1 MHRLQMFRPSN
12 AAALLRRNITSLPMH
27 RSTPHT
33 AAALSTTTNLSQI
46 SNTRVAAQRAQALA
60 RWFTVGNGRAKMS
73 TLHGTAAST
82 EEQQADVIQ
91 RKHLGSRTFILNRP
105 LRLNSLN
112 LSMIRNITPQLQAWD
127 KSDLAKVIIIKGTGH
142 RAFCAGGDVR
152 EIIKL
157 LDERAPETLEFF
169 EEEYQLNHLIA
180 TLGTPLV
187 AIMDGVTMG
196 GGVGL
201 SVHAPFRI
209 ATENTVFAMPETAI
223 GLFPDVGGSFFLSR
237 MDGEVGTYLAL
248 TGEKLKGSDVLRT
261 ESDLRPCVIM
271 NSPFWRADHG
281 LRLTIRSPP
290 SHAGIA
296 THYVPSSRLQALE
309 DRLAELE
316 TSDNEVINMAIEEFV
331 GEFDPHYKYPLSGNV
346 RRSIDRCFR
355 GDTIGEIVEAL
366 KEDKFEWAK
375 VTLETLMKMSPTSLT
390 VTLQQI
396 RKGADMTISECFRM
410 EFNLNFWQR
419 VVFTSHNPF
428 IIPSR
433 STLQVSPDFREGV
446 TSLLV
451 NKPAT
456 TPTWNPPTLSEISD
470 TDVLNSYFFAPSPNE
485 LSLLTSKDLST
496 LHSRYALPTEKDI
509 ERVVTGEV
517 KGWFSRDRRGKQGVR
532 EKVVEVLE
540 RRTTIIAADGLKA
553 AIVTDPSPTQ

>member
-1 MHRLQMFRPSN
+1 EHKPPQVPNITSSNLIQPSTDPPLSFLPPSQMHRLQMFRPSN
-12 AAALLRRNITSLPMH
+12 AAALLRRNITSLPMR

-180 TLGTPLV
+180 TLDTPLV

-248 TGEKLKGSDVLRT
+248 TGEKLKGSDV
-261 ESDLRPCVIM
+261 
-271 NSPFWRADHG
+271 F
-281 LRLTIRSPP
+281 
-290 SHAGIA
+290 HAGIA

-396 RKGADMTISECFRM
+396 RKGADMTISACFRM
-410 EFNLNFWQR
+410 EFNLVQKF
-419 VVFTSHNPF
+419 
-428 IIPSR
+428 
-433 STLQVSPDFREGV
+433 LVSPDFREGV

-517 KGWFSRDRRGKQGVR
+517 KGVGIYALSKDQVVEWFSRDRRGKQGVR

-540 RRTTIIAADGLKA
+540 RRTTIIDADGLKW
-553 AIVTDPSPTQ
+553 IYGTG